1 MGPKRYLIVVADDF
15 GIGPETTRGI
25 LEMAGKGLVTG
36 SVLLANSP
44 FAEQAV
50 KAWRQ
55 AGEPME
61 IGWHPCLT
69 LDGPILP
76 ADKVPSLV
84 DSKGRFWPLGRF
96 LKRLFFDRIK
106 AAEIEAELLA
116 QYYRFCDLLGHPPT
130 MVNVHQHVN
139 VFHPIGAILLEVLR
153 KCRPLPYVRRVQE
166 PWRLLLGV
174 PGARTKRLF
183 LTMLGKPLA
192 RWQEARG
199 FPGNDWL
206 IGITDPPFLKDAEF
220 FPRWLRKAPGEVVE
234 LICHPGHPDATLLG
248 RDYLVPNGLHE
259 RRQVEF
265 RLLSRPEFLATC
277 RHMGFALV
285 STGELSHLRARK
297 KHAA

>member
-1 MGPKRYLIVVADDF
+1 MGQQRYLVVVADDF

-25 LEMAGKGLVTG
+25 LEIAGKGLVTG

-44 FAEQAV
+44 HAEQAV

-76 ADKVPSLV
+76 PEKVPSLV
-84 DSKGRFWPLGRF
+84 DSKGIFWPLDRF
-96 LKRLFFDRIK
+96 LKRLFFGRIK

-116 QYYRFCDLLGHPPT
+116 QYYRFCDLLGHPPS

-139 VFHPIGAILLEVLR
+139 VFHPVGAILLEMLR

-183 LTMLGKPLA
+183 LSMLGKPLA
-192 RWQEARG
+192 RWQESRG

-206 IGITDPPFLKDAEF
+206 IGITDPVFLQDAEF

-234 LICHPGHPDATLLG
+234 LICHPGHPDSTLLG

-265 RLLSRPEFLATC
+265 HLLSRPEFRATC
-277 RHMGFALV
+277 RQMGFVLI
-285 STGELSHLRARK
+285 STGELSQLRARK